1 MHINVHNRC
10 DVTRSERKPH
20 FLKRGNYRW
29 TSYRQALETFVSQVD
44 LISPGFG
51 NFCLSGHL
59 GLLST
64 PWHQLFLK
72 QRFLLYCRAV
82 ARLSL
87 KWLTG
92 EDLGGSP
99 SQSSVFILEN
109 TSFFFSLSFFLPFDR
124 LDFGFTSG
132 GKVGAGVG
140 FFFHAKCYLLGLESV
155 EKIAL

>member
-1 MHINVHNRC
+1 MHINVYNRC
-10 DVTRSERKPH
+10 DVTRLERKPH

-109 TSFFFSLSFFLPFDR
+109 TSFFFLSLFFSSLRQTGFWFYVRREGGGWGSFFF
-124 LDFGFTSG
+124 S
-132 GKVGAGVG
+132 
-140 FFFHAKCYLLGLESV
+140 FFF
-155 EKIAL
+155 